1 MTGISANRVRAPIR
15 GLPRSGHPQSQ
26 GPLGKASRCPTL
38 GLGMTVAGEVK
49 NGRIYPNAR
58 VTAAIDLL
66 LTSQTMAEAVRLT
79 RERIG
84 TQ

>member
-1 MTGISANRVRAPIR
+1 
-15 GLPRSGHPQSQ
+15 
-26 GPLGKASRCPTL
+26 
-38 GLGMTVAGEVK
+38 MTVAGEVK
-49 NGRIYPNAR
+49 NGRIYANAR

-79 RERIG
+79 KERIG

>member
-1 MTGISANRVRAPIR
+1 
-15 GLPRSGHPQSQ
+15 
-26 GPLGKASRCPTL
+26 
-38 GLGMTVAGEVK
+38 MTVAGEVK

-79 RERIG
+79 KERIG